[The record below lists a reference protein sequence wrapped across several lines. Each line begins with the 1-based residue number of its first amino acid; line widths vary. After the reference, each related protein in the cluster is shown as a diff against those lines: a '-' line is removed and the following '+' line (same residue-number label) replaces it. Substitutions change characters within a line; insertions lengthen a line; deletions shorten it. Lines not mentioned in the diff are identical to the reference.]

1 MNLQDFQK
9 KKLLETP
16 GVYFFLDRHKKPLYI
31 GKATSLK
38 DRVRSYFTK
47 DIAETRSPLISKMVE
62 EAFSIDTKE
71 TASVLEALLLEAD
84 LIKKFKPRY
93 NTKEKDDKSFNCVV
107 ITDEMFPQVLVIRKK
122 DLEANLQ
129 TSNLKLKTVFGPYTS
144 GSQLQEALKIIRKIF
159 PYRDTKC
166 HVPNLTRNTK
176 HSSLKLKPC
185 FNFSIG
191 LCPGT
196 CIGAI
201 SQKDYANRIK
211 NISKFLSG
219 DVNGVV
225 KNLETEMKRYAS
237 KKEFE
242 KAKEIRDKIFALK
255 HINDISL
262 IKSDFLTP
270 NSQSLTPGFRIEA
283 YDIAHM
289 MGQNMVGVM
298 TVIEDGEIKKSD
310 YRKFDIKTCDNA
322 NDPKALLEILE
333 RRFNHSEWSM
343 PACIV
348 VDGSTAQVNVANR
361 VLLERGLKIPVVA
374 VVKNEKHKPKGL
386 LGREDIIKKYKKEI
400 ILANAESHR
409 FAINF
414 HKKKRGTR
422 FLK

>member
-9 KKLLETP
+9 KKLPETP
-16 GVYFFLDRHKKPLYI
+16 GVYFFLDRYKKPLYI

-47 DIAETRSPLISKMVE
+47 DVAETRSPLISKMVE
-62 EAFSIDTKE
+62 EAVSIDTKE
-71 TASVLEALLLEAD
+71 TTSVLEALLLEAD

-93 NTKEKDDKSFNCVV
+93 NTKEKDDKSFNCIV
-107 ITDEMFPQVLVIRKK
+107 ITDETFPQLLIIRKK

-159 PYRDTKC
+159 PYRDAKC
-166 HVPNLTRNTK
+166 VLPENQ
-176 HSSLKLKPC
+176 KLKIGGTPRPC

-225 KNLETEMKRYAS
+225 KSLETEMKQRAS

-262 IKSDFLTP
+262 IKSDFLNT
-270 NSQSLTPGFRIEA
+270 NHSSLNTSFRIEA

-333 RRFNHSEWSM
+333 RRFNHSEWST

-414 HKKKRGTR
+414 HKKKRGAR
-422 FLK
+422 FLG

>member
-1 MNLQDFQK
+1 MNLQEFQK
-9 KKLLETP
+9 KKLPEAP

-107 ITDEMFPQVLVIRKK
+107 ITDETFPQVLVIRKK

-129 TSNLKLKTVFGPYTS
+129 TSNFKLKTIFGPYTS
-144 GSQLQEALKIIRKIF
+144 GSQLQEALKIVRRIL
-159 PYRDTKC
+159 PYRDSKC
-166 HVPNLTRNTK
+166 HVPNLTLNTK

-201 SQKDYANRIK
+201 SQKEYANRIK

-270 NSQSLTPGFRIEA
+270 NRSSLNTFFRIEA

-322 NDPKALLEILE
+322 NDPKALLEVLT
-333 RRFNHSEWSM
+333 RRFAHSEWTM
-343 PACIV
+343 PSCIV
-348 VDGSTAQVNVANR
+348 VDGSTAQVNVANQ

-386 LGREDIIKKYKKEI
+386 LGREDIIKKYKREI

-409 FAINF
+409 FAITF